1 MADLN
6 KVDIDAIPYEENLI
20 DILVKDKEIA
30 ILSKRISKENVEYF
44 LFNKILVW
52 RGKNRG

>member
-1 MADLN
+1 MIDLN
-6 KVDIDAIPYEENLI
+6 KIDIDAIPYEENII
-20 DILVKDKEIA
+20 DILVRDKEIA
-30 ILSKRISKENVEYF
+30 ILSKRISKEKVEYF

>member
-6 KVDIDAIPYEENLI
+6 KVDIDAVPYEENLI
-20 DILVKDKEIA
+20 DILVRDKEIA

>member
-1 MADLN
+1 MIDLN

-20 DILVKDKEIA
+20 DILVRDKEIA

-44 LFNKILVW
+44 LFNKILVL

>member
-30 ILSKRISKENVEYF
+30 ILSKRISKEKVEYF
-44 LFNKILVW
+44 LFNKILIW

>member
-1 MADLN
+1 MIDLN

-20 DILVKDKEIA
+20 DILVRDKEIA